1 VTIGGSPET
10 EVNMQFLDPRGG
22 QVRCSRFH
30 SRKSLALSLALLCA
44 SVAIPGCHS
53 HSQSSHADKA
63 ASSPKQYSIRGK
75 VVSVD
80 QKDGVIAADTDAI
93 PGVMDA
99 MTMAYL
105 LQNPSVA
112 SELHPGDTITA
123 QLQLVAQGAI
133 LSDIV
138 IVQQANLNVLPAV
151 RYHVPQLGDTVPDF
165 RFRNQSNREISLKQF
180 RGKVLVLTFIYTR
193 CASSQFCPLMSRNF
207 AQLDQMLAADPAL
220 YAKTHLLS
228 ISFDPKYD
236 TPAVLRSY
244 GGAYT
249 GRYSKETFQHWDFAA
264 PSQATLA
271 SVLQW
276 FDVAANT
283 SKGNVVT
290 HSVSTAVIG
299 PDGKIR
305 AWYPSNAWTSQ
316 QAFKD
321 IQQIVSKEN

>member
-1 VTIGGSPET
+1 MAP
-10 EVNMQFLDPRGG
+10 FK
-22 QVRCSRFH
+22 SRFPA
-30 SRKSLALSLALLCA
+30 SLSIALLGA
-44 SVAIPGCHS
+44 SLGILGCHS
-53 HSQSSHADKA
+53 GPPPAKTGA
-63 ASSPKQYSIRGK
+63 TASSQKQYSIRGK

-80 QKDGVIAADTDAI
+80 QKDGVIALDTEAI
-93 PGVMDA
+93 PGVMEA
-99 MTMAYL
+99 MTMAYT

-112 SELHPGDTITA
+112 SELHPGDKITA
-123 QLQLVAQGAI
+123 QLQLAAQGAV
-133 LSDIV
+133 LSNIV
-138 IVQQANLNVLPAV
+138 VVQQANLNVLPPV
-151 RYHVPQLGDTVPDF
+151 QYHVPQIGDSVPDF
-165 RFRNQSNREISLKQF
+165 HFLNQNNRQVSLKQF

-207 AQLDQMLAADPAL
+207 AHLDQLLAADPGL

-249 GRYSKETFQHWDFAA
+249 GRYTKETFQHWDFAA
-264 PSQATLA
+264 PSPARLA

-276 FDVAANT
+276 FDVAVAS
-283 SKGNVVT
+283 SKGKIVT

-305 AWYPSNAWTSQ
+305 AWYPSNTWTPQ
-316 QAFKD
+316 QALKD
-321 IQQIVSKEN
+321 IQQILQKGK